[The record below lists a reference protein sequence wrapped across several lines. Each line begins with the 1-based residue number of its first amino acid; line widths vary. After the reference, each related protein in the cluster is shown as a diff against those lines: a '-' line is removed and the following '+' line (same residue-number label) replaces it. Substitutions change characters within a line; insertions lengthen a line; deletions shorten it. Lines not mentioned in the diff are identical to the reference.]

1 MDDKNLKLNPTA
13 IPQGTRTYL
22 FEEAAHKRFLEQA
35 IHSTLRARGFQ
46 EIVTPPIEYYDSAV
60 IGLTEAERNRI
71 IRFTEGDSGRL
82 VALRADI
89 TSQIARSAATHL
101 SGRPLPLR
109 LCYTGSV
116 FRTARTGKNEQYVLH
131 QYGMEVVG
139 HAGPEADIEVILA
152 AASALGAA
160 LPGSFAISLGHAGF
174 VASLLDGLG
183 PEPMSAVRRA
193 LEKKD
198 KTALGRLL
206 DSETDKTAADKIIA
220 LTSLYGGE
228 EVLRK
233 AAKLCGGNGAQK
245 AALDNLTAVY
255 DALKKA
261 RLGENITI
269 DIGDMRGFGYYT
281 GTTVEIFSES
291 GLPIGSGG
299 RYDNL
304 VKRFGPDLPA
314 VGFAFNLDRM
324 IDGLRRQSAP
334 PAWMASD
341 ILLLDAEED
350 AAQKIRDAGLLVTRP
365 FGKMDDDDAASYAKK
380 MNIPGILRRLNGG
393 SYEHTDVESG
403 KRKKCGLDEFINER
417 FGEPPKGI

>member
-1 MDDKNLKLNPTA
+1 MKLNPTA

-35 IHSTLRARGFQ
+35 IHSTLRGRGFQ
-46 EIVTPPIEYYDSAV
+46 EIVTPQIEYYDSAV
-60 IGLTEAERNRI
+60 IGLTETERNRI

-131 QYGMEVVG
+131 QYGMEIMG
-139 HAGPEADIEVILA
+139 HAGPEADIEIILA
-152 AASALGAA
+152 ATSALGAA

-174 VASLLDGLG
+174 IASLLGGLG
-183 PEPMSAVRRA
+183 PELMSAVKRA

-198 KTALGRLL
+198 KTALCLLL
-206 DSETDKTAADKIIA
+206 DSETDKGVANKIIA

-228 EVLRK
+228 EVLRE
-233 AAKLCGGNGAQK
+233 AAKLCGDNRMQK

-255 DALKKA
+255 DALKTA

-269 DIGDMRGFGYYT
+269 DLGDMRGFGYYT
-281 GTTVEIFSES
+281 GTTMEFFSES

-314 VGFAFNLDRM
+314 VGFAFDLDRM
-324 IDGLRRQSAP
+324 IDALRRQSRP
-334 PAWMASD
+334 PTWMASD
-341 ILLLDAEED
+341 ILLLDAAED
-350 AAQKIRDAGLLVTRP
+350 VTQKIRDAGLLVTRP
-365 FGKMDDDDAASYAKK
+365 FEKMGDDDAVSYAKK
-380 MNIPGILRRLNGG
+380 MNIPNILRRLSGD
-393 SYEHTDVESG
+393 SYEHADVESG
-403 KRKKCGLDEFINER
+403 KRKKCGLNDFINER
-417 FGEPPKGI
+417 FGKPSKEI